1 MNKNDFKNRYESTII
16 GEMEE
21 RSIHHTSAQ
30 SK

>member
-16 GEMEE
+16 GGMEE
-21 RSIHHTSAQ
+21 SIYHTSAQ